1 MMFESQKRTIRA
13 NEAIYVDWLVKYVKS
28 GGIF

>member
-1 MMFESQKRTIRA
+1 MFESQKRNIRA
-13 NEAIYVDWLVKYVKS
+13 NEVIYVDWLVKYVKL